1 MSIACISCT
10 CGSVDRLI
18 RSRLDQFGYRDA
30 LTIPIVRGKDKSK
43 SFLNTL
49 PQQHDALDMLREHLR
64 TASKYA
70 VVIGYNE
77 DAMRWVDLANGKAI
91 VNNVDLEKILEYF
104 A

>member
-1 MSIACISCT
+1 MPIACISCT

-30 LTIPIVRGKDKSK
+30 LTIPITRGKDKSK
-43 SFLNTL
+43 SFLNTI
-49 PQQHDALDMLREHLR
+49 PQHDGVDMLRSYLNG
-64 TASKYA
+64 ASKYA
-70 VVIGYNE
+70 VVIGYN
-77 DAMRWVDLANGKAI
+77 DNAMRWVDLANGKAI

>member
-1 MSIACISCT
+1 MPIACISCT

-30 LTIPIVRGKDKSK
+30 LSIPITRGKDKSK
-43 SFLNTL
+43 SFLNTI
-49 PQQHDALDMLREHLR
+49 PQHDGVDMLRNYLNG
-64 TASKYA
+64 ASKYA
-70 VVIGYNE
+70 VVIGYDD

>member
-1 MSIACISCT
+1 MPIACISCT

-30 LTIPIVRGKDKSK
+30 LTIPITRGKDKSK
-43 SFLNTL
+43 SFLNTI
-49 PQQHDALDMLREHLR
+49 PQHDGVDMLRNYLNG
-64 TASKYA
+64 ASKYA
-70 VVIGYNE
+70 VVIGYDD

-91 VNNVDLEKILEYF
+91 VNNVDLENILQYF